1 MKSRTLLAIAAISA
15 ALTLTARADLID
27 NFDSYANQA
36 ALLAAWN
43 ATAPTGTGLQL
54 SQSTPTPVSSPN
66 DVEVTTTASYRLVRA
81 FGAGNAVA
89 VSSTHWSFNLY
100 DGGGSRDFAS
110 LYAYTGAW
118 GAGLQTALQFGVYN
132 TGVGNRYMARYSSI
146 TGAVYSDGAVATT
159 ADGGTGGWFSLT
171 SAATR
176 GTGAWHSMT
185 VWGGIDPNDASKVTL
200 SFYVD
205 GILGGRIS
213 NVAGSGLNPYL
224 FTYGTLGGAVSTTSA
239 GSAFDNFSVVP
250 EPSSL
255 GLGLLGGLALAA
267 RAIARRRKG

>member
-1 MKSRTLLAIAAISA
+1 MKSRMLLASVAISA
-15 ALTLTARADLID
+15 ALILNARADLVD
-27 NFDSYANQA
+27 NFDSYASQA

-81 FGAGNAVA
+81 FGAGNAIA
-89 VSSTHWSFNLY
+89 APSIHWSFNFY

-132 TGVGNRYMARYSSI
+132 TGVGNKYMARYSSI
-146 TGAVYSDGAVATT
+146 TGAVYSDGATATT

-171 SAATR
+171 SAASR
-176 GTGAWHSMT
+176 GTGAWHSMV
-185 VWGGIDPNDASKVTL
+185 VWGSVDPGDSTKLKL

-205 GILGGRIS
+205 GVLGGS
-213 NVAGSGLNPYL
+213 VANINGAGPAPYL
-224 FTYGTLGGAVSTTSA
+224 FTYATLGGAVSTTAA
-239 GSAFDNFSVVP
+239 GSAFDNFSAIP

-255 GLGLLGGLALAA
+255 TLGLLGGLALAL
-267 RAIARRRKG
+267 RTVARRREG